1 MLITARDPAAERRFD
16 GVLAHARSDDM
27 VDVEARAAAD
37 RAEPGS
43 ASSRWRRSV
52 ASATSGCCSSR
63 VTPTSRATRGPSAP
77 GTCSATRRSVRGTSP
92 RARPFED
99 EPWLFAAQLVQ
110 RRDGSW
116 ALLGFLEGG
125 DFEVVD
131 PIGVELTGGTLRRSA
146 PGP

>member
-1 MLITARDPAAERRFD
+1 MST
-16 GVLAHARSDDM
+16 
-27 VDVEARAAAD
+27 
-37 RAEPGS
+37 
-43 ASSRWRRSV
+43 
-52 ASATSGCCSSR
+52 TSGCCSSR
-63 VTPTSRATRGPSAP
+63 VTRTSRATRGRICAWYVL
-77 GTCSATRRSVRGTSP
+77 GDSP
-92 RARPFED
+92 LGPWDIGAARPFED
-99 EPWLFAAQLVQ
+99 EPELFAAQLVQ